1 MSTYCYLLTHI
12 TTPSARADAEQ
23 NRFCLLTAN
32 QELLTTVNVCAV
44 VLILIP
50 LLFVMLLTIVN
61 VYCFLDLLITV
72 NVYGLYA
79 SISQT
84 RVGCDVAGV
93 YYLSRFRCFYHPLR
107 IFQPILTDYSE
118 RLLCPA
124 PSSGS

>member
-1 MSTYCYLLTHI
+1 M
-12 TTPSARADAEQ
+12 
-23 NRFCLLTAN
+23 
-32 QELLTTVNVCAV
+32 NVCVAV
-44 VLILIP
+44 LLLIP
-50 LLFVMLLTIVN
+50 LLLVMLLTIVN

-79 SISQT
+79 SVSQT

-93 YYLSRFRCFYHPLR
+93 YSLSRFRSFYHPLR

>member
-1 MSTYCYLLTHI
+1 M
-12 TTPSARADAEQ
+12 
-23 NRFCLLTAN
+23 
-32 QELLTTVNVCAV
+32 NVCVAI
-44 VLILIP
+44 LLLIP
-50 LLFVMLLTIVN
+50 LPLVLLLTIVN

-79 SISQT
+79 SVSQT

-93 YYLSRFRCFYHPLR
+93 YSLSRFRCFYNPLK

-124 PSSGS
+124 PSSDR